1 MAHSV
6 RFRLDEVGRGAEN
19 RGHRMVL
26 RAGRLTRTARADD
39 DVTDDPSYG
48 VGTRR
53 VGAETRRVKLRPPA
67 VLRRATRFGISR
79 HGVIAN
85 ARRLRQTPLPPV
97 AGSLVWVLSASA
109 LIGLG
114 VAFLLA
120 AELGVP
126 PFDVWLSAVDQRT
139 PLSHGQA
146 AWATSG
152 VIFAVAAAMGV
163 RPKLAGLVFVFVN
176 GLSVDI
182 AQQLIVTPDTLGV
195 RVMMAVVGLFLL
207 ASGIGL
213 IVHAAAT
220 GGAFEAVMEVADR
233 RGADSSRV
241 RTLLELTVLGAGILA
256 GGEFGLLTVVVA
268 LTLGP
273 LLAAV
278 MQALADHRAGR
289 EARLDA
295 TRATTY

>member
-1 MAHSV
+1 M
-6 RFRLDEVGRGAEN
+6 
-19 RGHRMVL
+19 
-26 RAGRLTRTARADD
+26 
-39 DVTDDPSYG
+39 
-48 VGTRR
+48 
-53 VGAETRRVKLRPPA
+53 
-67 VLRRATRFGISR
+67 
-79 HGVIAN
+79 
-85 ARRLRQTPLPPV
+85 
-97 AGSLVWVLSASA
+97 LSASA

-120 AELGVP
+120 AELGLP

-146 AWATSG
+146 AWVTSG
-152 VIFAVAAAMGV
+152 VIFAVAAALGV
-163 RPKLAGLVFVFVN
+163 RPKLAGVVFVFVN

-182 AQQLIVTPDTLGV
+182 ARQLIVTPDTLGV
-195 RVMMAVVGLFLL
+195 RTMMAVVGLFLL

-213 IVHAAAT
+213 IIHAAAT

-241 RTLLELTVLGAGILA
+241 RTLLELSVLGAGILA
-256 GGEFGLLTVVVA
+256 GGEFGVLTVVVA

-289 EARLDA
+289 QARLDVTSA
-295 TRATTY
+295 TVY